1 MRTFYP
7 RNTVIIPASAPH
19 PYNTEYKIS
28 VGDEEWEGGVF
39 HSVIKVQMMYDGKVA
54 GRRSPSY
61 PIESDDYNRVFDA
74 IQSLIKS
81 K

>member
-19 PYNTEYKIS
+19 PKNTEYKIS

-61 PIESDDYNRVFDA
+61 PIESDDYCRVFDA

-81 K
+81 

>member
-1 MRTFYP
+1 M
-7 RNTVIIPASAPH
+7 
-19 PYNTEYKIS
+19 
-28 VGDEEWEGGVF
+28 F

-61 PIESDDYNRVFDA
+61 PIESDDYCRAFDA

-81 K
+81 